1 MTGYSPVRTT
11 KEMNTAT
18 EDTNVAELSAGDNN
32 KNWNLRDKLQEIE
45 DYPTAVRK
53 GFVGSEED
61 WDTFRREIEVPIGE
75 LEPTSPEPGLAPIDG
90 EPANHVTQAR
100 PIPDVTMRLISHK
113 AAKKAKKYRSGPF
126 VRLVLWLTAFFLTVI
141 TIVGLVGY
149 DVYVKNVVRERIDR
163 PVPCSL
169 NKDGIELSGTRNY
182 SYIDNRI
189 LGWHWSND
197 DTLLEKTT
205 LNVSMN
211 GLTVVAITDG
221 ESKTIRR
228 GQAEGGILILP
239 KADYYT
245 FFINGKATGASYGD
259 LCK

>member
-1 MTGYSPVRTT
+1 MSNQEQEPNSV
-11 KEMNTAT
+11 ELTAG
-18 EDTNVAELSAGDNN
+18 EVNS
-32 KNWNLRDKLQEIE
+32 NWNLRDKLQVIE
-45 DYPTAVRK
+45 DYQTALKK
-53 GFVGSEED
+53 GFIGSEED
-61 WDTFRREIEVPIGE
+61 WMDFLREIEE
-75 LEPTSPEPGLAPIDG
+75 LAPELPEPTPESATAPLD
-90 EPANHVTQAR
+90 EAPQPALPPV
-100 PIPDVTMRLISHK
+100 PEVTMRLISHK
-113 AAKKAKKYRSGPF
+113 AAKKAKRYRSGPF
-126 VRLVLWLTAFFLTVI
+126 VRLVLWLTAFFLMTI

-149 DVYVKNVVRERIDR
+149 DVYTKNVVRERIDR

-169 NKDGIELSGTRNY
+169 NKEGIEITGTRNY
-182 SYIDNRI
+182 SYIDNRFA
-189 LGWHWSND
+189 GYHWSND
-197 DTLLEKTT
+197 ETLLERTT

-211 GLTVVAITDG
+211 GLTIVAITDG